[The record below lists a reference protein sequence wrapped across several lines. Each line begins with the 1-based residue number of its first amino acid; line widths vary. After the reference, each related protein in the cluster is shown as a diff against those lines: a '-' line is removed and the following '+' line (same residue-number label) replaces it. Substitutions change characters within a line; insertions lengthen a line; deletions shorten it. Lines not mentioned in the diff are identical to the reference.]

1 MQTTSPNPLGTEH
14 IPRLLRQFSIPAM
27 VGMMVNSLYNVVD
40 RMFIGNSPDLGAE
53 GLAGITIAFPLMII
67 LLSIGLLFGI
77 GGATLFSMKLGE
89 GVEAEA
95 EAALGNAFFLLVA
108 SGLLFMGLG
117 QLFLTPLLQL
127 FGASAA
133 VLPHATAYLRVI
145 LFGAV
150 FQTVSLGLNNFIR
163 ADGSPKIAMY
173 TMFLGAGV
181 NILLD
186 WVFIYGLRMG
196 MAGAA
201 LATVLA
207 QFLSALWV
215 VSYFFGPKSRMK
227 LKMGQV
233 RFRPGR
239 AGWIAALGMSSF
251 LLQLANSVLHAI
263 LNRTLLHHGGDMAV
277 SAMGI
282 IQSLQMILLLPVV
295 GIKHG
300 MQPIISFN
308 YGAKQHARVRRT
320 VLLAIAAASV
330 VVGTGYGITRLFP
343 EAIIRLF
350 NQDPELVDF
359 GGRMLTI
366 WFLFLPVTGFQIIAA
381 SYFQAIGK
389 VPSAMFLTLTR
400 QVILLIPAI
409 LLFPRFFGLEGLL
422 HAAPFAD
429 FFSALLTSFW
439 FLRGLRRLQAEAD
452 ALEDLPAALRDS
464 TPT

>member
-1 MQTTSPNPLGTEH
+1 MQTKSQNPLGTEH
-14 IPRLLRQFSIPAM
+14 IPTLLRQFSIPAM
-27 VGMMVNSLYNVVD
+27 VGMMVSSLYNVVD

-89 GVEAEA
+89 GVAEEA

-108 SGLLFMGLG
+108 AGLLFMVLG
-117 QLFLTPLLQL
+117 QLFLAPLLQL
-127 FGASAA
+127 FGASDA
-133 VLPHATAYLRVI
+133 VLPHAMAYMRVI
-145 LFGAV
+145 FFGAV
-150 FQTVSLGLNNFIR
+150 FQTVSLGMNNFIR

-215 VSYFFGPKSRMK
+215 VTYFLGSKSRVK
-227 LKMGQV
+227 LRLEQV
-233 RFRPGR
+233 RFHPVR

-263 LNRTLLHHGGDMAV
+263 LNRTLLHYGGDMAV

-300 MQPIISFN
+300 MQPIVSFN
-308 YGAKQHARVRRT
+308 YGARQYARVRRT
-320 VLLAIAAASV
+320 ALLAIAAASM

-343 EAIIRLF
+343 ETIIRLF
-350 NQDPELVDF
+350 NQDTELVAF
-359 GGRMLTI
+359 GARMLTI
-366 WFLFLPVTGFQIIAA
+366 WFLFLPVTGFQIIAS

-429 FFSALLTSFW
+429 FFSAFLTGFW
-439 FLRGLRRLQAEAD
+439 FLRGLRRLQEMAD
-452 ALEDLPAALRDS
+452 ARTGIPPTSDDS
-464 TPT
+464 AST